1 MATTTATPAAPSVK
15 VTKSFTHNGTTYNV
29 GDTFTGSQYEI
40 DLLVQQGFADPP
52 QTPATQAAPPA
63 PPPAPES
70 VTVTKD
76 FTHDG
81 HEYHA
86 GDTFTG
92 SAYDCQLLIAQ
103 GFAAQPAAKW
113 GGTPPQAAPAQTGTS
128 SIY

>member
-63 PPPAPES
+63 PES

-81 HEYHA
+81 HEYKV

>member
-29 GDTFTGSQYEI
+29 
-40 DLLVQQGFADPP
+40 
-52 QTPATQAAPPA
+52 
-63 PPPAPES
+63 
-70 VTVTKD
+70 
-76 FTHDG
+76 
-81 HEYHA
+81 

>member
-1 MATTTATPAAPSVK
+1 MAPSTLAPAPPSVK

-29 GDTFTGSQYEI
+29 GAIFTGSQDEI

-52 QTPATQAAPPA
+52 KTPAAQAAPPA

-113 GGTPPQAAPAQTGTS
+113 GGTPPQAAPAPTGTS